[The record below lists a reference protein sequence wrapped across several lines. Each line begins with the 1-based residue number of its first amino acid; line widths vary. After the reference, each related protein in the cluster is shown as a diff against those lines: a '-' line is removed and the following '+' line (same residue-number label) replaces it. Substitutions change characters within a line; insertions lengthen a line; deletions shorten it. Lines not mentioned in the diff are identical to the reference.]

1 MVYNASEKRDET
13 RMGNFLFAIIE
24 GLLGLLE
31 VAIIISA
38 VMSWLIAFN
47 VMNDRHPMVR
57 QIEGFLYAVTRP
69 VLAPLRRIIP
79 NLGAVDISPII
90 ALLIIEAARRYL
102 IPWIFA
108 PVIAALGG

>member
-1 MVYNASEKRDET
+1 
-13 RMGNFLFAIIE
+13 MGQFLFFIIY

-47 VMNDRHPMVR
+47 VMNDRHPIVR

-69 VLAPLRRIIP
+69 VLAPIRRIIP

-90 ALLIIEAARRYL
+90 ALLIIEGARSYL
-102 IPWIFA
+102 LPWLFRPI
-108 PVIAALGG
+108 IAALGG